1 MALTADFNTAALL
14 YATGPTAAIVGSRPA
29 QRNGLVVPKM
39 RFPSQTAVA
48 PAESATSPADI
59 SVLPETVESAAD
71 RSVGQLLKLAN
82 LPQNWDGYR
91 AAEPKQQSIQ
101 SARKFLR
108 SLAPGS
114 VVPEPTLHADGNALL
129 LYRSSDAY
137 VELEFVGSNAIEFF
151 ARQGNSEWSSEFSL
165 GGPMPDELRAIGF
178 AT

>member
-1 MALTADFNTAALL
+1 MALTADFDTAALL

-29 QRNGLVVPKM
+29 QRRELVVPKM
-39 RFPSQTAVA
+39 RFPSQTAIA
-48 PAESATSPADI
+48 PEQSATSPADV
-59 SVLPETVESAAD
+59 SVLREAVESAAD

-91 AAEPKQQSIQ
+91 AAEPKQESIK

-114 VVPEPTLHADGNALL
+114 VVPQPTLHADGNALL
-129 LYRSSDAY
+129 FYRSSDAY
-137 VELEFVGSNAIEFF
+137 VELEFLGNNAIEFF
-151 ARQGNSEWSSEFSL
+151 ARQGDSEWSDEFSL
-165 GGPMPDELRAIGF
+165 DGPMPDALRAIGF